1 MTARDAVPAGEK
13 RAVPAVRR
21 AARSNAAA
29 VHYARAAAYPPDE
42 SGSAQACR
50 ASPHPDDASP
60 NSYRLQAAA
69 DAVSRLPSA
78 QAHRA

>member
-1 MTARDAVPAGEK
+1 MTARDAVPAAEK
-13 RAVPAVRR
+13 RAVPAARR
-21 AARSNAAA
+21 AVRSNAA
-29 VHYARAAAYPPDE
+29 VHCARAAAYPPDE

-60 NSYRLQAAA
+60 NPCRLQAAA
-69 DAVSRLPSA
+69 DAVSRLPTA